1 MIIIILAI
9 VWYIIG
15 CLSFIYWWIKEFDF
29 DVSCIIIMLSA
40 GVLGLLAWPIG
51 YIIHGDKS
59 KIFNSNKVLIKQ
71 RKK

>member
-1 MIIIILAI
+1 
-9 VWYIIG
+9 
-15 CLSFIYWWIKEFDF
+15 
-29 DVSCIIIMLSA
+29 MLSA